1 MIESVTVGA
10 ASTPTEEEALAAL
23 TVEAESAPA
32 TTEEALAALEA
43 SKAVPKLPEKFKS
56 TEDLLKA
63 YQELERKLGAGQSEE
78 VAEVETEVTE
88 EVAGDDAAEDE
99 LPEDLEV
106 TEDDVEEAAE
116 DEAKEGEDEEPLT
129 GAEVVEYLTDRF
141 SEQDGKLTDDDYALA
156 EEMGYD
162 RAMVDGYIA
171 GQQAAAELATIKMHE
186 AAGGEEAL
194 NSMLVWAST
203 GLKPAEIEAYN
214 AALADND
221 VSKATDGVAKLRAAY
236 EAANGVE
243 PKVLLGGKPA
253 RTEASVFTSWAE
265 VTAAMSDP
273 RYGTKDAAY
282 TASVAA
288 KLARSSI

>member
-43 SKAVPKLPEKFKS
+43 SKAAPKLPEKFKS

-63 YQELERKLGAGQSEE
+63 YQELERKLGQGAAEE

-116 DEAKEGEDEEPLT
+116 DEKEDEEPLT

-141 SEQDGKLTDDDYALA
+141 SAQEGKLTDDDYALA

-186 AAGGEEAL
+186 AAGGEENLSA
-194 NSMLVWAST
+194 MLVWAAT

-221 VSKATDGVAKLRAAY
+221 VTKATDGVAKLRAAY

-273 RYGTKDAAY
+273 RYGTKDVAY
-282 TASVAA
+282 TAAVAA